1 MKRNQ
6 IVREF
11 LLNDTEMPLHVVYQ
25 QLKGQPNELKDMS
38 EICLSSKNEA
48 NQCAAMEYLYANG
61 LFHELKLLIE
71 NTQYATNKQVRKSS
85 RIYQVMY
92 DRKTL
97 RAKQLKPDAPVKYI
111 QSVNRLKIH
120 DEEHTLKVLR
130 GLVHIYCYFDMH
142 QYGKIGT
149 FNQSIKKDL
158 LYVKDPLLYNLFEA
172 RLNEALLNYHWKR
185 NELILSRKYGY
196 QLLKETN
203 NQRKIIDIH
212 NILAQGYLFE
222 SYDQA
227 MHHVSVAMEMARQL
241 QYERAMYGLRNFT
254 LPFIAAYYR
263 RTEGITSEDP
273 AEQAHIALAEND
285 LDTCIRILENFDE
298 LTPFQLYYLGQ
309 AKQDKHLLRTSYQ
322 RFIEERDD
330 YFYARLPLEAL
341 NALDQ

>member
-6 IVREF
+6 IVSEF

-25 QLKGQPNELKDMS
+25 QLKGQPNELNDMS
-38 EICLSSKNEA
+38 EICLASKNEV
-48 NQCAAMEYLYANG
+48 NQCTAMEYLYANG
-61 LFHELKLLIE
+61 LFEELKLLIDQ
-71 NTQYATNKQVRKSS
+71 TQYATNKLVRKTS
-85 RIYQVMY
+85 RIYQIMY

-97 RAKQLKPDAPVKYI
+97 RAKQLKPAAPAKYI
-111 QSVNRLKIH
+111 QSVNRLKIN
-120 DEEHTLKVLR
+120 DEEYTLKILR
-130 GLVHIYCYFDMH
+130 NLVHIYSYFDMH

-149 FNQSIKKDL
+149 FNDSIKQDL
-158 LYVKDPLLYNLFEA
+158 LYVKDPLLYDLFNS
-172 RLNEALLNYHWKR
+172 RLNEALFNYHWKR

-203 NQRKIIDIH
+203 NQLKEIDIH

-241 QYERAMYGLRNFT
+241 QYERALYGLKNFT
-254 LPFIAAYYR
+254 LPFIAAYYK
-263 RTEGITSEDP
+263 RTEGITSEDK

-285 LDTCIRILENFDE
+285 LDKCIRILESFDQ
-298 LTPFQLYYLGQ
+298 LTPFQQYYLGR
-309 AKQDKHLLRTSYQ
+309 AKQDKYLLRTSYQ